1 MVIQIV
7 SKWQIELVM
16 NGEIHVY
23 WDIVCIELRIIYRA
37 ITQL

>member
-7 SKWQIELVM
+7 SNWQIEPVM

-23 WDIVCIELRIIYRA
+23 WDVCIEL
-37 ITQL
+37 

>member
-1 MVIQIV
+1 MVIQIM
-7 SKWQIELVM
+7 SKWQIEPVM

-23 WDIVCIELRIIYRA
+23 WDIVCIELWAMNYA